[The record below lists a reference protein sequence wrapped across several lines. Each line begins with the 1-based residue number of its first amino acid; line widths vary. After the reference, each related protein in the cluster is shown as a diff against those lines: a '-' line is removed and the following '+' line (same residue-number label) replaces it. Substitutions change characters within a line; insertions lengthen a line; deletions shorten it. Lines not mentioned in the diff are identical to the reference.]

1 VRARLTTPLIV
12 AAVLA
17 VLAPASAAAAELRLT
32 PVGHPRFPD
41 RSYVLTLPAGQS
53 VKPQQVH
60 VTENGGPVSA
70 PSVSATTA
78 APSDFG
84 LVLVLDTS
92 KSMTGR
98 PVHDAFAAARAL
110 AKRRQPDQPLGVV
123 TFNSRTDVLLPLTT
137 DAAAIDRAL
146 ARPPRLRPE
155 THIYD
160 GTTAAVSM
168 LARKKMAVGT
178 VVVLSDGG
186 DTGSRVAL
194 PAAAARARK
203 TGVRVFTVGLET
215 GSFDPAALGQL
226 AEGAGGTY
234 TQASQSSELAQIYD
248 QLGVELSKELL
259 VQYAS
264 LQGPKRRVEVEARV
278 DGVGTAAASYRSPAM
293 HIEAAPPY
301 DKRDFWSS
309 PAALFLVSM
318 LAGALF
324 VIGLAAVMARPERK
338 RLRQRMAMFVS
349 APQRPESEEMGEHGA
364 VDRVL
369 LAAENALARMRW
381 WPKFKEDLEIAGV
394 ETPAAQI
401 AILTALGALVF
412 GWILGAASG
421 SPLLGLGGVIAV
433 PVAVNAFFQQKLNR
447 QRKLFTEQLGDN
459 LQVIAS
465 ALRAGHSFIGALAV
479 STDEAPEPTK
489 REFERML
496 ADEKIGV
503 PLEDGLE
510 IVARR
515 MDCRELEQVRLV
527 ATLQRE
533 TGGNTAEVLDRV
545 ADTVRERGEL
555 RRLIAGLTAQ
565 GRMSRWIVTALPVFL
580 IIAISIISPE
590 YMRPLLG
597 TGAGN
602 AMLVLAVV
610 LITTGSLIIKRIVNI
625 KV

>member
-1 VRARLTTPLIV
+1 VRARLTAPLVV
-12 AAVLA
+12 AAALA
-17 VLAPASAAAAELRLT
+17 VFTPASAAAAELRLT

-53 VKPQQVH
+53 VKPRQVH

-70 PSVSATTA
+70 PSVSAATA

-84 LVLVLDTS
+84 IVLVLDTS

-98 PVHDAFAAARAL
+98 PIHDAFAAARAL
-110 AKRRQPDQPLGVV
+110 AKRRQADQPLGVV
-123 TFNSRTDVLLPLTT
+123 TFNSSTHVLLPLTT

-146 ARPPRLRPE
+146 AEPPRLRPE

-160 GTTAAVSM
+160 GTAAAVSM
-168 LARKKMAVGT
+168 LAHKKMAAGT

-186 DTGSRVAL
+186 DTGSRADL
-194 PAAAARARK
+194 PGAAARARK
-203 TGVRVFTVGLET
+203 SGVRVFTVGLET
-215 GSFDPAALGQL
+215 GSFDPDALGQL

-234 TQASQSSELAQIYD
+234 TQASQSSELARIYD
-248 QLGVELSKELL
+248 QLGAELSKELL
-259 VQYAS
+259 IQYGS
-264 LQGPKRRVEVEARV
+264 FQGPKRRVEVEARI
-278 DGVGTAAASYRSPAM
+278 DGLGTATAAYHSPAM

-301 DKRDFWSS
+301 DKQDFWGSS
-309 PAALFLVSM
+309 GALFLASV
-318 LAGALF
+318 LAGTLLI
-324 VIGLAAVMARPERK
+324 IGLSALLSRPERR

-349 APQRPESEEMGEHGA
+349 APKRRESDDKGEHGA
-364 VDRVL
+364 ADKVL
-369 LAAENALARMRW
+369 LAAERALARMRW
-381 WPKFKEDLEIAGV
+381 WPKFNEELEIAGV
-394 ETPAAQI
+394 EAPGAQI
-401 AILTALGALVF
+401 AILTAIGAVF
-412 GWILGAASG
+412 FAWILAAISG
-421 SPLLGLGGVIAV
+421 SPLLAVGGLIAV
-433 PVAVNAFFQQKLNR
+433 PAGVSAFFKQKLQR
-447 QRKLFTEQLGDN
+447 QRKLFSEQLADN

-465 ALRAGHSFIGALAV
+465 ALRAGHSFVGAFAV
-479 STDEAPEPTK
+479 STEEAPEPTK
-489 REFERML
+489 REFERVL

-503 PLEDGLE
+503 PLEEGLE

-555 RRLIAGLTAQ
+555 RRLISSLTAQ

-580 IIAISIISPE
+580 ILAISLLSPE
-590 YMRPLLG
+590 YMKPLFE
-597 TGAGN
+597 TPAGN